1 MARFAGSGGAPSAGI
16 QFGNSANV
24 NVPPGIK
31 LQTAGTRTNAGSAA
45 DAVSVGSIFAGFGKN
60 SPDYDAIASKAQQL
74 QAEENITNMTAEKN
88 MAIAGIN
95 AKATMAQAEA
105 QAEAAEAEG
114 DAKKKGGLFSAI
126 GSIASA
132 ALPLAISSDES
143 MKHTIDDLECACDLL
158 RELRPVS
165 FFYKEEYS
173 SSPERMHYGFIAQ
186 EYQKVMP
193 DQTYRDESL
202 GKLCI
207 DTNELIALLVKAN
220 QELESRVT
228 QLEVKNALVSV

>member
-1 MARFAGSGGAPSAGI
+1 MARFAGSGGAPSAGT
-16 QFGNSANV
+16 QFGSSAEV
-24 NVPPGIK
+24 GIPTPWK
-31 LQTAGTRTNAGSAA
+31 SKTAGTRTNAGSAA
-45 DAVSVGSIFAGFGKN
+45 DAVSVGSIFAGFRKN
-60 SPDYDAIASKAQQL
+60 SPDYDAIASTAQKL

-105 QAEAAEAEG
+105 QAAAAEAQG
-114 DAKKKGGLFSAI
+114 DAQKKGGIMSGIA
-126 GSIASA
+126 SIASA
-132 ALPLAISSDES
+132 ALPLALSDES
-143 MKHTIDDLECACDLL
+143 TKHTVDELEYACDVL
-158 RELRPVS
+158 RQLRPVS

-207 DTNELIALLVKAN
+207 DTSELIALLVKAN
-220 QELESRVT
+220 QELEARVT

>member
-1 MARFAGSGGAPSAGI
+1 MARFAGSGGVPSAGTH
-16 QFGNSANV
+16 FSNSANV
-24 NVPPGIK
+24 GVPTPMVMK
-31 LQTAGTRTNAGSAA
+31 TAGTRTNAGAAA
-45 DAVSVGSIFAGFGKN
+45 DAVSVGSIFAGFRKN

-74 QAEENITNMTAEKN
+74 RAEERIVNMTAEKN

-95 AKATMAQAEA
+95 AKATIASAEA
-105 QAEAAEAEG
+105 KAEAAEAEG
-114 DAKKKGGLFSAI
+114 DAAKKGGIISGIA
-126 GSIASA
+126 SVASA
-132 ALPLAISSDES
+132 ALPLALASDES

-173 SSPERMHYGFIAQ
+173 ANPECMHYGFIAQ

-220 QELESRVT
+220 QELESRVRM
-228 QLEVKNALVSV
+228 LEVKNALVSV